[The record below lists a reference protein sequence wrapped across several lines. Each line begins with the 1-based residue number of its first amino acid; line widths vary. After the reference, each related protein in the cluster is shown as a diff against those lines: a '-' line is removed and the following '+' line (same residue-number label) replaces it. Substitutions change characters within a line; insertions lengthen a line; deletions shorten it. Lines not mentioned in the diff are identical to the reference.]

1 MLPTRKNMAV
11 NYKNSDM
18 EKCSGEDTCIKT
30 VDDPGGHGDIVLI
43 LGVLV
48 VLWRRRVVIIR
59 LGQPGEVLPQEG
71 ADDVVRQSR
80 PLRLGRDKFPLTA

>member
-1 MLPTRKNMAV
+1 M
-11 NYKNSDM
+11 
-18 EKCSGEDTCIKT
+18 KT
-30 VDDPGGHGDIVLI
+30 VDDPGGHGDILLI

-48 VLWRRRVVIIR
+48 VLPGETWRWRVVITR
-59 LGQPGEVLPQEG
+59 LGQPREVLPQEG

>member
-1 MLPTRKNMAV
+1 
-11 NYKNSDM
+11 
-18 EKCSGEDTCIKT
+18 
-30 VDDPGGHGDIVLI
+30 VLI

-48 VLWRRRVVIIR
+48 VLPGESWRRRVVITQ

>member
-1 MLPTRKNMAV
+1 MAV

-18 EKCSGEDTCIKT
+18 EKCSGEDTYIKT

-48 VLWRRRVVIIR
+48 VLPGESWRRRVVITR
-59 LGQPGEVLPQEG
+59 LDQPRKVLPQEG